1 MTTRSSRAYT
11 SPWPSVES
19 LNTPGPI
26 SLKKRHS
33 VYDISDLPP
42 PPRQPTRTSADQ
54 LPRNPRSRRPS
65 TASAAVSTWEDP
77 SRKASSDTQSVMS
90 RTSSLGL
97 LMRTGPVE
105 EVAPWELY
113 PVPASPITNDFRTS
127 TSSFNLKNRKSSSST
142 PTAHF
147 SPSSAPRTMSTGP
160 VEEVTPWELSP
171 GPSLSEFKPASPVS
185 LKQPFAPPISP
196 PSRSL
201 PNLEY
206 ESVPVYP
213 RSKPTGPTEEVTPW
227 ELTPAP
233 AEDQEFEISADVATM
248 PSLSKTMAQLEE
260 VTPWELYPAPRT
272 SGSNLSATVSKKLI
286 GSRRILYM

>member
-1 MTTRSSRAYT
+1 MTTRSHRAHT

-19 LNTPGPI
+19 LI
-26 SLKKRHS
+26 SADPLILKKRHS
-33 VYDISDLPP
+33 VYDISHIPQ
-42 PPRQPTRTSADQ
+42 PRQPTRTSAEQ

-77 SRKASSDTQSVMS
+77 SRKVSSDTQSVVS

-113 PVPASPITNDFRTS
+113 PVPASPIINDFKAS
-127 TSSFNLKNRKSSSST
+127 TTSFNMKNRKSSSST

-147 SPSSAPRTMSTGP
+147 SQSSAPRTVSTGP

-171 GPSLSEFKPASPVS
+171 GPSPSEFKPASPVF
-185 LKQPFAPPISP
+185 LKQSFAPPISP

-201 PNLEY
+201 LR
-206 ESVPVYP
+206 
-213 RSKPTGPTEEVTPW
+213 RSHPG
-227 ELTPAP
+227 
-233 AEDQEFEISADVATM
+233 
-248 PSLSKTMAQLEE
+248 
-260 VTPWELYPAPRT
+260 
-272 SGSNLSATVSKKLI
+272 N
-286 GSRRILYM
+286 